1 MWDTWFTLH
10 GGVCGG
16 IFWHIMCSKV
26 SVCFSSDV
34 DTAFESGVG
43 GVFEVWVEDSVCSEH
58 IGIVNN
64 YRKGGVDL
72 DIGDSAGWG
81 GVRID
86 DSK

>member
-43 GVFEVWVEDSVCSEH
+43 GVFEVWVED
-58 IGIVNN
+58 
-64 YRKGGVDL
+64 
-72 DIGDSAGWG
+72 
-81 GVRID
+81 
-86 DSK
+86 